1 MLVLLVEYIFL
12 TTFYGLY
19 FNHQFYFTITILQ
32 VLTCSLWP
40 SVSSFH
46 VLPLH
51 LSFSDL
57 WVVPSLFLFN
67 LVIFIEKFSPLPG
80 FEPGTS
86 PVPSRNATNWA
97 ILARINKKTW
107 FLTSLLRIH
116 KREHFDKFYKRN
128 WILFFGKWKFDPFPQ
143 LHLNC
148 FLAIYNKLLWILNYG
163 KNVNFTFENFVERF
177 FWEF

>member
-67 LVIFIEKFSPLPG
+67 VVIFIEKFSPLPG

-97 ILARINKKTW
+97 ILAWINKKNLIFDLTLENTQERTFW
-107 FLTSLLRIH
+107 QILQTKLNFIFWKMKIWPISSTSL
-116 KREHFDKFYKRN
+116 
-128 WILFFGKWKFDPFPQ
+128 
-143 LHLNC
+143 
-148 FLAIYNKLLWILNYG
+148 KLLSCNIQ
-163 KNVNFTFENFVERF
+163 
-177 FWEF
+177 